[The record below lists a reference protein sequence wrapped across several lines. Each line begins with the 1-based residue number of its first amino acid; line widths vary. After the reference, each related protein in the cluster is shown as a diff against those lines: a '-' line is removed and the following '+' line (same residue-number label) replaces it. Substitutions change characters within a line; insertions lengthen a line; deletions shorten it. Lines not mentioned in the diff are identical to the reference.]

1 MKSNKIFYKYFI
13 IILFPFLIIA
23 CAQPQSQLPAYDS
36 QASIEEQKIQN
47 QMFAD
52 SWLRTYVDFAD
63 IGIDILFEASDL
75 CITEDHI
82 FDIGVDVANRYDPP
96 ESIRSEINKTLLLNE
111 NLKVVAIGQKTPAA
125 RIGIKKGDEII
136 SINDNPAP
144 NGTTAN
150 VEFYKL
156 MKKKSSSNFDI
167 VVLREQEEFAFSLVS
182 EKRCRFNYIVD
193 LDNNT
198 FNAFADGNNLVFSL
212 RMAKWLLQ
220 DEIGAA
226 IVFAHELGHNAN
238 HHIDDKVKNQQAGA
252 VVGLL
257 LGIAIGLPQD
267 MMEMGAGIGAN
278 SYSIDYENEADYL
291 SIYALALSGYNISK
305 APNFWRRFAVE
316 VPSSIYS
323 GGGTHPS
330 TSERYVR
337 LETYVKEIQEK
348 INNGDK
354 PEPMYKKD

>member
-1 MKSNKIFYKYFI
+1 MQINNSFYKYLTIIIFFI
-13 IILFPFLIIA
+13 ITG
-23 CAQPQSQLPAYDS
+23 CAQPQSQLPTYDS
-36 QASIEEQKIQN
+36 QASVEEQKIQN

-52 SWLRTYVDFAD
+52 SWLKTYIDFAD

-75 CITEDHI
+75 CIPEDHVY
-82 FDIGVDVANRYDPP
+82 DIGLDVANRYDAP
-96 ESIRSEINKTLLLNE
+96 ESIRSEVNKTLVLNE

-125 RIGIKKGDEII
+125 QIGLKKGDEII
-136 SINDNPAP
+136 RINDNPAP
-144 NGTTAN
+144 SGTMAN

-156 MKKKSSSNFDI
+156 MRKNETSNFNI
-167 VVLREQEEFAFSLVS
+167 TILREQEEIEYSVVS
-182 EKRCRFNYIVD
+182 KKRCKFNYAID

-198 FNAFADGNNLVFSL
+198 FNAFADGTNLVFSL

-238 HHIDDKVKNQQAGA
+238 HHIDDKIKNQQAGA
-252 VVGLL
+252 IVGLL
-257 LGIAIGLPQD
+257 LGIAVGLPQD

-291 SIYALALSGYNISK
+291 SIYALALSGYDISK

-337 LETYVKEIQEK
+337 LESYVKEIQEK
-348 INNGDK
+348 IDSGEK
-354 PEPMYKKD
+354 PVPMYKED